1 MQLFVFSIQS
11 QRLLLLS
18 MLSVLDVRYSNETP
32 ERIII
37 LLFYV
42 DKEWEHFAVMNL
54 GVDDALRKWS
64 RYIIWSRKQIREI
77 CLGDAGERITR

>member
-1 MQLFVFSIQS
+1 MKSTRNFDGKKIKKLNSGMQLFVFSIQS
-11 QRLLLLS
+11 QRLLLLL

-64 RYIIWSRKQIREI
+64 RYII
-77 CLGDAGERITR
+77 

>member
-1 MQLFVFSIQS
+1 MKSTRNFDGKKIKKLNSGIQLFVFSIQS
-11 QRLLLLS
+11 QRLLLLL

-64 RYIIWSRKQIREI
+64 RYII
-77 CLGDAGERITR
+77 